1 MMIDDDTHFD
11 LTPEKIDQILERYA

>member
-11 LTPEKIDQILERYA
+11 LTPEKIDQILERYR